1 MQRERR
7 VPLREIIGKAT
18 AFGLVSLACIGGGFF
33 AFYGSHSYNDYVSIY
48 LPFFLWIVGVGVGG
62 LGALLVLGII
72 ADARRRLKEEALH
85 ITPRPGPLG
94 PPPPWGMGDVGRP
107 GSGGVKM
114 GEHPRPMGGGVVRVV
129 TSRTSNL
136 DAPRLLGL
144 LLVWTLG
151 MLIWLAPR

>member
-1 MQRERR
+1 

-18 AFGLVSLACIGGGFF
+18 AFGLVSLACIAGGFF
-33 AFYGSHSYNDYVSIY
+33 TFYGSHQYNDYVSTY
-48 LPFFLWIVGVGVGG
+48 LPWFLWLTGLGIGG
-62 LGALLVLGII
+62 IGALLVLGII
-72 ADARRRLKEEALH
+72 ADARRRRKEAELH

-107 GSGGVKM
+107 GSGVVKM
-114 GEHPRPMGGGVVRVV
+114 GEHPRPQGGGVVRVMS
-129 TSRTSNL
+129 SRASNL
-136 DAPRLLGL
+136 DAPLLIGV

>member
-1 MQRERR
+1 

-33 AFYGSHSYNDYVSIY
+33 AFYGSRQYNDYVSIY
-48 LPFFLWIVGVGVGG
+48 LPWFLWIVGVGIGG
-62 LGALLVLGII
+62 LGALLVLGIV
-72 ADARRRLKEEALH
+72 ADAKRKQREDSLH

-107 GSGGVKM
+107 GSGVVKM
-114 GEHPRPMGGGVVRVV
+114 GEHPWPAGGGMVRVV
-129 TSRTSNL
+129 TARASSL
-136 DAPRLLGL
+136 DAFLLVGIA
-144 LLVWTLG
+144 LVWTLG